1 MQKNE
6 SERIKIINILIDSDN
21 KLGKFIKY
29 FEKENFIIQDDYKKR
44 SDFLSLIR
52 IIIGQQLSITA
63 ASSIFEKFTRKFR
76 ENINFINS
84 TEFNE
89 NELKYLGL
97 SKAKAN
103 TILEL
108 SKSIK
113 NNQLDLNLISK
124 MEESKAKEILCQFKG
139 IGPWTVENFL
149 IFTGNNQDI
158 CPANDL
164 GIKKGIQKIYKLDNV
179 PSDEEVYS
187 ISEKWRPYRSLAV
200 RYIWEVVDQNINFE

>member
-6 SERIKIINILIDSDN
+6 SKRIKIINILIDSDN

-63 ASSIFEKFTRKFR
+63 ASSIFEKFTSKFG

>member
-63 ASSIFEKFTRKFR
+63 ASSIFEKFTSKFG